1 MSSVEQTGGEK
12 ARRERPAIMTVTEA
26 AAAQLKRLIEQ
37 HKPDAAGVRI
47 GVRNGGC
54 NGMSYTMDFAEEL
67 GPMDE
72 TVDADGVKVV
82 VDPMA
87 VMYLVGTEMDYV
99 QETLASN
106 FVFRNPNETGRCG
119 CGESF
124 SVG

>member
-1 MSSVEQTGGEK
+1 
-12 ARRERPAIMTVTEA
+12 MTVTDA

-37 HKPDAAGVRI
+37 HKPDAAGVRV
-47 GVRNGGC
+47 GVRDGGC
-54 NGMSYTMDFAEEL
+54 NGMSYTMDFTDEL
-67 GPMDE
+67 SPMDE

>member
-1 MSSVEQTGGEK
+1 MGSVENTETGR
-12 ARRERPAIMTVTEA
+12 ARRERPAVMTVTAA
-26 AAAQLKRLIEQ
+26 AAAQLRRLIDM

-54 NGMSYTMDFAEEL
+54 NGMSYTMDFAEEVS
-67 GPMDE
+67 PMDE
-72 TVDADGVKVV
+72 TIDVDGITVV

-87 VMYLVGTEMDYV
+87 VMYLVGTEMDFV
-99 QETLASN
+99 EETLAAN

-124 SVG
+124 SVS